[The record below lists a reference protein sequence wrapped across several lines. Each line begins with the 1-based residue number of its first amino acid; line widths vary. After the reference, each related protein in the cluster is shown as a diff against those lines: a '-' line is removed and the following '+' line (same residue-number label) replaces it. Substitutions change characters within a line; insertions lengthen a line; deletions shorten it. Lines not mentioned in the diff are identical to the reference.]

1 MPTDVVLVDFEN
13 VQPASLDALAADH
26 HRVIVFLGAQQ
37 SKVPIDMVAAIQRMG
52 ERAQYIKITGSG
64 PNALDFH
71 IAFYIGEIAAQNPQ
85 ASFRVISKDTG
96 FDPLIQ
102 HLRTR
107 GISVT
112 RSESVAK
119 AKAKA
124 PRPKPTHA
132 PIAKERA
139 RVFVQCLRQ
148 PKATRP
154 RTDESLA
161 HHIAAH
167 FVKQKLSDP
176 EVRAVV
182 NALREQGAIAIADGK
197 VSYSL

>member
-71 IAFYIGEIAAQNPQ
+71 IAFYIGEIAAQNPG

-102 HLRTR
+102 HLRAR

-112 RSESVAK
+112 RSASVTKPK
-119 AKAKA
+119 AKAA
-124 PRPKPTHA
+124 RPTDT

-148 PKATRP
+148 PKATKP
-154 RTDESLA
+154 RTDETLA

-167 FVKQKLSDP
+167 FAKEHLSVP
-176 EVRAVV
+176 EINAIV
-182 NALREQGAIAIADGK
+182 NALRKQGAIAISDGK